1 MWVSEIIGLACSIG
15 FVCFVGLER
24 ELTYRR
30 THDRETH
37 RLNAP
42 FHCRLFGN
50 QTVFGWQSNFLI
62 IRAQPVVHGNQVVA
76 ATDMNAAE
84 AVAALLALSIII
96 IIIVEHHIVARKP
109 HGQTA
114 QIVVLMRLLIA
125 EFEFLIKVTSK

>member
-1 MWVSEIIGLACSIG
+1 MGKRNYWACLLYW
-15 FVCFVGLER
+15 VGLER

-42 FHCRLFGN
+42 FHCGLFGN

-76 ATDMNAAE
+76 A
-84 AVAALLALSIII
+84 VAALLALSIII
-96 IIIVEHHIVARKP
+96 IVVVERHIVARKP

-125 EFEFLIKVTSK
+125 EFELVNK